1 VKEHLRA
8 LGKRID
14 HFFEEL
20 ATDQASRPLR
30 YVVPAMVLALAS
42 LPLVAQLE
50 LRGDLTALLPENAPA
65 VVDLE
70 RMQDRIGQA
79 TTLTVIV
86 HHAESREDVRTFARA
101 LAQDFDDNPP
111 ENVIGVDWNAGE
123 VDAYIEENR
132 YLFAPYEDLEEIR
145 DALEERK
152 EYEVAQSNPFI
163 VMLDDEEPPDFQ
175 ALVDKLEGDA
185 GGGEGGIQSDFFEH
199 DDQPLIAIFLR
210 TSIRLGENFAGRALA
225 DEVERRCS
233 RVAADTGLSD
243 VRWDLGADLM
253 DSVEEA
259 EALIGEVAVATTVTI
274 VLVLFSVYLFF
285 LSNRSIPL
293 LGLALVAPVLV
304 TFGFAE
310 LTVDYLTSSSA
321 FLGSI
326 VVGNGVNPNVIWLA
340 RYFEER
346 REGTPVP
353 LALANTHKG
362 IWAATL
368 TASLAAALAYGS
380 LTITDFRGFRDFG
393 IIGGF
398 GMVVCWIGCIMVLP
412 ALASLFERIR
422 PIQRREA
429 ARRNIYGIAFRWAAL
444 KAPKTVLAVAALLT
458 VFSAFEVYEYIAA
471 DPMEYDFRNLQSE
484 RGGDSRVQWVND
496 RQGEVVSESMS
507 GSAMVMLVPERSMVP
522 AIAAELE
529 AIRESE
535 PGVLG
540 EVTTLDALIP
550 ERQEDKITLLGE
562 LRELLLD
569 VRRYADDEE
578 MREIDEQMPPEHI
591 ATVTEADIPETFTR
605 AFSEKDGTV
614 GRVIFIGH
622 DEAGNNWDGKFMI
635 EWAAQIRRVV
645 LPDGTRPPMTGNAGV
660 FADLLS
666 AIYTDAPKAVSVA
679 LLLTSILLMF
689 AFRRWRDRFLTLA
702 SLLVGILWMAA
713 TIAVSGLRINF
724 LNFLAFPI
732 TFGNGADYGV
742 NYMQRYVQEEQAD
755 QDANDELGEGRAG
768 AARRAIEATG
778 GAVVLCSM
786 TTIFG
791 YISLYASSN
800 QALNSF
806 GLAMAISEVTCVA
819 AAVVA
824 LPALLSLRDR
834 KKHEEHLKK
843 QQG

>member
-1 VKEHLRA
+1 MISLPQKM
-8 LGKRID
+8 GQRID
-14 HFFEEL
+14 RFFEGL
-20 ATDQASRPLR
+20 AADQASRPFR

-79 TTLTVIV
+79 TTLTVILQ
-86 HHAESREDVRTFARA
+86 HDESREDLRLFAGA
-101 LAQDFDDNPP
+101 LAADLEENRP
-111 ENVIGVDWNAGE
+111 EHVIGVDWNAGE
-123 VDAYIEENR
+123 VAGYIEENK
-132 YLFAPYEDLEEIR
+132 YLFAGYDDLAEIR

-163 VMLDDEEPPDFQ
+163 VSLDDEEPPDFQ
-175 ALVDKLEGDA
+175 ELVDRLEQRQ
-185 GGGEGGIQSDFFEH
+185 GGEAGQGGIESDYFEH
-199 DDQPLIAIFLR
+199 DELPLIAIFLR
-210 TSIRLGENFAGRALA
+210 TDIKLGENFAGRALA

-233 RVAADTGLSD
+233 RVAADTGLSEI
-243 VRWDLGADLM
+243 RWDLGADLM

-274 VLVLFSVYLFF
+274 VLTLFSVYLFF

-353 LALANTHKG
+353 TALENTHKG

-380 LTITDFRGFRDFG
+380 LIITDFRGFRDFG

-412 ALASLFERIR
+412 ALASIFERIR

-429 ARRNIYGIAFRWAAL
+429 ARRNIYGVAFRWAAL
-444 KAPKTVLAVAALLT
+444 KAPKTVVAVASVLAVFAA
-458 VFSAFEVYEYIAA
+458 VEVYEYIAA

-484 RGGDSRVQWVND
+484 RGDDSRVQWVND
-496 RQGEVVSESMS
+496 RQGEIVSESMS
-507 GSAMVMLVPERSMVP
+507 GSAMVMLAPERSMV
-522 AIAAELE
+522 AGIAAELE
-529 AIRESE
+529 EIRTNE

-540 EVTTLDALIP
+540 EITTIDGLVP
-550 ERQEDKITLLGE
+550 VRQEDKIELLGE
-562 LRELLLD
+562 IRTLLLD
-569 VRRYADDEE
+569 VRRYGDDEQQ
-578 MREIDEQMPPEHI
+578 REIDEQLPPEEI
-591 ATVTEADIPETFTR
+591 AQVTETDVPETVSR
-605 AFSEKDGTV
+605 AFSEKDGTL

-622 DEAGNNWDGKFMI
+622 DEAGNNWDGKFML
-635 EWAAQIRRVV
+635 EWAAQIRRIV

-666 AIYTDAPKAVSVA
+666 AIYTDAPKAVGVA
-679 LLLTSILLMF
+679 LLLTSILLLF
-689 AFRRWRDRFLTLA
+689 AFRRWRDRLLTLGA
-702 SLLVGILWMAA
+702 LLVGILWMAA
-713 TIAVSGLRINF
+713 TIALTGLRINF

-742 NYMQRYVQEEQAD
+742 NYMQRYVQEEQV
-755 QDANDELGEGRAG
+755 GPG

-834 KKHEEHLKK
+834 KLKK
-843 QQG
+843 AAAPAE